1 MRRVALVLLVSPLV
15 LAACG
20 GGKSGSPEVKLTPV
34 AYVKGAAK
42 KTGTA
47 TGIHM
52 KLKASVT
59 ISTQPVV
66 VSGDGDF
73 EQHKGSLHLDFNAG
87 GLAGTIDTL
96 VQGNGLYLKSPLFA
110 DALPNGKTWV
120 RLDLAKAAASN
131 GLESLA
137 AQDPATT
144 LTRLASLR
152 NVREIGTEQIG
163 GVDTTHYRGRVTKS
177 IAGETYGPF
186 DVWVGKDDGYVH
198 RVAFSLTTPEKQ
210 KLTATLDFSDF
221 GKDVTVSAPSAAET
235 ADGSTLQIPG
245 LGG

>member
-1 MRRVALVLLVSPLV
+1 MRRAAVVLLVLPLV

-20 GGKSGSPEVKLTPV
+20 GGKSGSQAVKLTPV

-42 KTGTA
+42 KTSSA
-47 TGIHM
+47 TGLHM

-59 ISTQPVV
+59 ISGQPVV
-66 VSGDGDF
+66 VSGNGDF
-73 EQHKGSLHLDFNAG
+73 VKRKGSLLLDFNAG
-87 GLAGTIDTL
+87 GLAGTIDT
-96 VQGNGLYLKSPLFA
+96 VIQGTGLYLKSPLFA
-110 DALPNGKTWV
+110 DALPQGKTWV

-152 NVREIGTEQIG
+152 NVKEIGEEQIG
-163 GVDTTHYRGRVTKS
+163 GVDTTHYRGRVAKS
-177 IAGETYGPF
+177 VAGATYGPVN
-186 DVWVGKDDGYVH
+186 VWVGKDDGYVH
-198 RVAFSLTTPEKQ
+198 RVAFTLTTPEKQ
-210 KLTATLDFSDF
+210 KLGATLDFSDF
-221 GKDVTVSAPSAAET
+221 GKDVTVTVPAAADT